1 MYIYIHTDVYTHTD
15 TLHTPYTYHT
25 PCSPHADT
33 HRQIFSYLS
42 YLYMSCIYCAI
53 ISTYFAWRVVSQLII
68 SLFHVGTTLQPVIS
82 TIDASASD
90 IQVTYRFNG
99 TDTLSNAARADHD
112 RLRSLTVNYKF
123 RSMMGTFDLQTVSAQ
138 TVSRV
143 GSQIVATF
151 PVPSSEELQPF
162 LVYIMNM
169 FLSVRGEAGP
179 MSDTTT
185 FSRSIDGESLFM
197 FSNSMSTC
205 TQKPGD
211 KFMIGSTGC
220 L

>member
-1 MYIYIHTDVYTHTD
+1 MCMHTHVHIHTHRCIHTHIH
-15 TLHTPYTYHT
+15 TLHTPCTYHA
-25 PCSPHADT
+25 PCSPHAGT
-33 HRQIFSYLS
+33 HMQMLPYLS
-42 YLYMSCIYCAI
+42 YLCMSCIYSI
-53 ISTYFAWRVVSQLII
+53 IIKYFAWRVVTRKLI
-68 SLFHVGTTLQPVIS
+68 SLLHAGTTLQPVIS
-82 TIDASASD
+82 STDASASD

-99 TDTLSNAARADHD
+99 ADTLSNAARADHD

-123 RSMMGTFDLQTVSAQ
+123 RSVMGTFDSQTVSAQ

-162 LVYIMNM
+162 LVYQMNM

-179 MSDTTT
+179 MSDTRT

-205 TQKPGD
+205 TQIP
-211 KFMIGSTGC
+211 
-220 L
+220 